1 MTQQSAP
8 RAQRREAER
17 AEASKP
23 AAPSRVALPANRR
36 GGSPG
41 QFIQDTYNELK
52 KVVWPTRQTTT
63 NLTIV
68 VITVSLVV
76 GILLGGVD
84 WLFTELVR
92 LFLVPPSPS
101 L

>member
-1 MTQQSAP
+1 MTQSAS
-8 RAQRREAER
+8 RQQRREAER
-17 AEASKP
+17 AEANKP
-23 AAPSRVALPANRR
+23 AAAPSRVALPANRR

>member
-1 MTQQSAP
+1 MTQSAP

-17 AEASKP
+17 AEAGKP
-23 AAPSRVALPANRR
+23 AAPSRVALPANKR

-63 NLTIV
+63 NLTVV
-68 VITVSLVV
+68 VITVSLTV
-76 GILLGGVD
+76 GVLLGGMD

-92 LFLVPPSPS
+92 LFLVPPG